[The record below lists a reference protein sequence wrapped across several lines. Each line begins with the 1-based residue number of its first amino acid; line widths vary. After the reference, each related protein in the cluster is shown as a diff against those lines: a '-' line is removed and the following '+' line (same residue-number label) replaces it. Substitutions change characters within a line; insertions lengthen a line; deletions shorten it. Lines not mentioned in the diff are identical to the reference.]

1 MGTYCPPFLRI
12 TLRSIMKKVLMAIL
26 IGLFSLTGSA
36 QIVSST
42 SRNIPTTTTVV
53 PKEKKT
59 YFGID
64 VSVGKMATKV
74 EYWDESE
81 KVADGAFGLG
91 FHWERHYNPYI
102 AWDVFSVFW
111 DSPFDSPSDL
121 GRLGFKTG
129 VRGFSPR
136 FFRNMRGYANLD
148 LGYSLNYLKSYCY
161 DCDEDEIEISHGF
174 GLEFGFGL
182 RLTDHVGVGYA
193 LDWDSD
199 TKLKGNYLRL
209 SFLF

>member
-1 MGTYCPPFLRI
+1 
-12 TLRSIMKKVLMAIL
+12 MKKILLAAL

-42 SRNIPTTTTVV
+42 SRNITTTTTVV

-64 VSVGKMATKV
+64 VNLGKMATKV
-74 EYWDESE
+74 DFYGESE
-81 KVADGAFGLG
+81 KVSNGAFGLG
-91 FHWERHYNPYI
+91 FHWERHYNPYL
-102 AWDVFSVFW
+102 AWDVFSVMW
-111 DSPFDSPSDL
+111 DAPFDSPSDFD
-121 GRLGFKTG
+121 RLAFKTG
-129 VRGFSPR
+129 IRAFTPK

-148 LGYSLNYLKSYCY
+148 LGYSLNFLQSYVVSSY
-161 DCDEDEIEISHGF
+161 NIYEDGMEASHGF
-174 GLEFGFGL
+174 ALEFGFGL

-193 LDWDSD
+193 LDWDSN
-199 TKLKGNYLRL
+199 TKYKGNYLRL

>member
-1 MGTYCPPFLRI
+1 
-12 TLRSIMKKVLMAIL
+12 MKKILLAAL

-42 SRNIPTTTTVV
+42 SRNITTTTTVV

-64 VSVGKMATKV
+64 VNLGKMATKV
-74 EYWDESE
+74 DFYGESE
-81 KVADGAFGLG
+81 KASNGAFGLG
-91 FHWERHYNPYI
+91 IHWERHYNPYL
-102 AWDVFSVFW
+102 AWDVFSAMW
-111 DSPFDSPSDL
+111 DAPFDSPSDFD
-121 GRLGFKTG
+121 RLAFKTG
-129 VRGFSPR
+129 IRAFTPK

-148 LGYSLNYLKSYCY
+148 LGYSLNFLQSYVVSSY
-161 DCDEDEIEISHGF
+161 NIYEDGMEASHAF
-174 GLEFGFGL
+174 ALEFGFGL

-193 LDWDSD
+193 LDWDSN
-199 TKLKGNYLRL
+199 TKYKGNYLRL

>member
-1 MGTYCPPFLRI
+1 
-12 TLRSIMKKVLMAIL
+12 MKKVLMAIL

-42 SRNIPTTTTVV
+42 SRNITTTTTVV
-53 PKEKKT
+53 SKEKKT

-102 AWDVFSVFW
+102 AWDVFSFFY
-111 DSPFDSPSDL
+111 DAPFDSPSDL

-148 LGYSLNYLKSYCY
+148 LGYSLNY
-161 DCDEDEIEISHGF
+161 F
-174 GLEFGFGL
+174 VLEFGFGL

>member
-1 MGTYCPPFLRI
+1 
-12 TLRSIMKKVLMAIL
+12 MKKILLAAL

-42 SRNIPTTTTVV
+42 SRNITTTTTVV

-64 VSVGKMATKV
+64 VNLGKMATKV
-74 EYWDESE
+74 DFYGESE
-81 KVADGAFGLG
+81 KVSNGAFGLG
-91 FHWERHYNPYI
+91 FHWERHYNPYL
-102 AWDVFSVFW
+102 AWDVFSAMW
-111 DSPFDSPSDL
+111 DAPFDSPSDFD
-121 GRLGFKTG
+121 RLAFKTG
-129 VRGFSPR
+129 IRAFTPK

-148 LGYSLNYLKSYCY
+148 LGYSLNFLQSYVVSSY
-161 DCDEDEIEISHGF
+161 NIYEDGMEASHAF
-174 GLEFGFGL
+174 ALEFGFGL

-193 LDWDSD
+193 LDWDSN
-199 TKLKGNYLRL
+199 TKYKGNYLRL

>member
-1 MGTYCPPFLRI
+1 
-12 TLRSIMKKVLMAIL
+12 MKKILLAAL

-42 SRNIPTTTTVV
+42 SRNITTTTTVV

-64 VSVGKMATKV
+64 VNLGKMATKV
-74 EYWDESE
+74 DFYGESE
-81 KVADGAFGLG
+81 KVSDGAFGLG
-91 FHWERHYNPYI
+91 FHWERHYNPYL
-102 AWDVFSVFW
+102 AWDVFSVMW
-111 DSPFDSPSDL
+111 DAPFDSPSDFD
-121 GRLGFKTG
+121 RLAFKTG
-129 VRGFSPR
+129 IRAFTPK

-148 LGYSLNYLKSYCY
+148 LGYSLNFLQSYVVSSY
-161 DCDEDEIEISHGF
+161 NIYEDGMEASHAF
-174 GLEFGFGL
+174 ALEFGFGL

-193 LDWDSD
+193 LDWDSN
-199 TKLKGNYLRL
+199 TKYKGNYLRL

>member
-1 MGTYCPPFLRI
+1 
-12 TLRSIMKKVLMAIL
+12 MKKILLAAL

-42 SRNIPTTTTVV
+42 SRNITTTTTVV

-64 VSVGKMATKV
+64 VNLGKMATKV
-74 EYWDESE
+74 DFYGESE
-81 KVADGAFGLG
+81 KVSNGAFGLG
-91 FHWERHYNPYI
+91 FHWERHYNPYL
-102 AWDVFSVFW
+102 AWDVFSVMW
-111 DSPFDSPSDL
+111 DAPFDSPSDFD
-121 GRLGFKTG
+121 RLAFKTG
-129 VRGFSPR
+129 IRAFTPK

-148 LGYSLNYLKSYCY
+148 LGYSLNFLQSYVVSSY
-161 DCDEDEIEISHGF
+161 NIYEDGMEASHAF
-174 GLEFGFGL
+174 ALEFGFGL

-193 LDWDSD
+193 LDWDSN
-199 TKLKGNYLRL
+199 TKYKGNYLRL

>member
-1 MGTYCPPFLRI
+1 
-12 TLRSIMKKVLMAIL
+12 MKKILLAAL

-42 SRNIPTTTTVV
+42 SRNITTTTTVV

-64 VSVGKMATKV
+64 VNLGKMATKV
-74 EYWDESE
+74 DLFGESE
-81 KVADGAFGLG
+81 KVSDGAFGLG
-91 FHWERHYNPYI
+91 IHWERHYNPYL
-102 AWDVFSVFW
+102 AWDVFSAMW
-111 DSPFDSPSDL
+111 DAPFDSPSEID
-121 GRLGFKTG
+121 RLAFKTG
-129 VRGFSPR
+129 IRAFTPK

-148 LGYSLNYLKSYCY
+148 LGYSLNFLQSYVVSSY
-161 DCDEDEIEISHGF
+161 NIYEDGMEASHAF
-174 GLEFGFGL
+174 ALEFGFGL

>member
-1 MGTYCPPFLRI
+1 
-12 TLRSIMKKVLMAIL
+12 MKKILLAAL

-42 SRNIPTTTTVV
+42 SRNITTTTTVV

-64 VSVGKMATKV
+64 VNLGKMATKV
-74 EYWDESE
+74 DFYGESE
-81 KVADGAFGLG
+81 KVSNGAFGLG
-91 FHWERHYNPYI
+91 FHWERHYNPYL
-102 AWDVFSVFW
+102 AWDVFSVMW
-111 DSPFDSPSDL
+111 DAPFDSPSDFD
-121 GRLGFKTG
+121 RLAFKTG
-129 VRGFSPR
+129 VRAFTPK

-148 LGYSLNYLKSYCY
+148 LGYSLNFLQSYVVSSY
-161 DCDEDEIEISHGF
+161 NIYEDGMEASHAF
-174 GLEFGFGL
+174 ALEFGFGL

-193 LDWDSD
+193 LDWDSN
-199 TKLKGNYLRL
+199 TKYKGNYLRL

>member
-1 MGTYCPPFLRI
+1 
-12 TLRSIMKKVLMAIL
+12 MKKILLAAL

-42 SRNIPTTTTVV
+42 SRNITTTTTVV

-64 VSVGKMATKV
+64 VNLGKMATKV
-74 EYWDESE
+74 DLFGESE
-81 KVADGAFGLG
+81 KVSDGAFGLG
-91 FHWERHYNPYI
+91 IHWERHYNPYL
-102 AWDVFSVFW
+102 AWDVFSAMW
-111 DSPFDSPSDL
+111 DAPFDSPSDFD
-121 GRLGFKTG
+121 RLAFKTG
-129 VRGFSPR
+129 IRAFTPK

-148 LGYSLNYLKSYCY
+148 LGYSLNFLQSYVVSSY
-161 DCDEDEIEISHGF
+161 NIYEDGMEASHAF
-174 GLEFGFGL
+174 ALEFGFGL

-193 LDWDSD
+193 LDWDSN
-199 TKLKGNYLRL
+199 TKYKGNYLRL

>member
-1 MGTYCPPFLRI
+1 
-12 TLRSIMKKVLMAIL
+12 MKKILLAAL

-42 SRNIPTTTTVV
+42 SRNITTTTTVV

-64 VSVGKMATKV
+64 VNLGKMATKV
-74 EYWDESE
+74 DFYGESE
-81 KVADGAFGLG
+81 KVSNGAFGLG
-91 FHWERHYNPYI
+91 FHWERHYNPYL
-102 AWDVFSVFW
+102 AWDVFSVMW
-111 DSPFDSPSDL
+111 DAPFDSPSDFD
-121 GRLGFKTG
+121 RLAFKTG
-129 VRGFSPR
+129 IRAFTPK

-148 LGYSLNYLKSYCY
+148 LGYSLNFLQSYVVSSY
-161 DCDEDEIEISHGF
+161 NIYEDGMEASHAF
-174 GLEFGFGL
+174 ALEFGFGL

-193 LDWDSD
+193 LDWDSN
-199 TKLKGNYLRL
+199 TKSKGNYLRL